1 MQPPDRQLYR
11 GRKDLEKVFVALK
24 PGTLMTFHDLAFDPR
39 SQVGFGEFT
48 FGTSGATTA
57 DHGVTVVTL
66 REGRIATWREY
77 FVKGPASFEE
87 FKAVEG
93 KQWKWRAKD
102 IE

>member
-1 MQPPDRQLYR
+1 MTTLARAWTKQDTALALGCFTEDALYMQPPDRQLYR
-11 GRKDLEKVFVALK
+11 GRKDLEKLFAALK

-66 REGRIATWREY
+66 REGRIAT
-77 FVKGPASFEE
+77 
-87 FKAVEG
+87 
-93 KQWKWRAKD
+93 
-102 IE
+102 